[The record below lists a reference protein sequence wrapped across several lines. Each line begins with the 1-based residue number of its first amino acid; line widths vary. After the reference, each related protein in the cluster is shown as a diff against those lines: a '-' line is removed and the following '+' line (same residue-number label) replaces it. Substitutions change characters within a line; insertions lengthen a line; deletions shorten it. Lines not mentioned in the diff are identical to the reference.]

1 MGSRIAQIPAL
12 AGYTQQFRTSA
23 TDRLEHAAAQLR
35 ERMDKLV
42 KSGKMNAELAERAHD
57 QLDFSTDLDS
67 VAPYADIVIE
77 AATE

>member
-1 MGSRIAQIPAL
+1 MRSRIAQIPAL

-42 KSGKMNAELAERAHD
+42 KSGKMNAELAERPLRSARIQRRPGLRGALCRHRH
-57 QLDFSTDLDS
+57 
-67 VAPYADIVIE
+67 
-77 AATE
+77 